1 MNRREFLTK
10 TLSAI
15 LTARLGNPYF
25 LLANSPD
32 PARVLFIFTRG
43 GHDGLHV
50 FHPRN
55 TSPNAAINDFL
66 RRGRPALM
74 LPLSNALYTTSH
86 ILPMDPQGQFGMHP
100 WWERLRSSNEAGT
113 IPNNRIRCDSVTVNG
128 QQYPLDHFLAFRL
141 MKGVGL
147 LNDVF
152 NNPSTP
158 VTRWQPNKSHFDQ
171 QARAFLGLQQIGV
184 GTGYLAKIAY
194 SGPSHQNDLFKLVGF
209 GGFSQRELGGRPDRQ
224 ILAFSSSFSQL
235 NRGSGPLGLSL
246 HSKSC
251 ASYQQANFRES
262 WFDYSSGE
270 NWKVFKNLL
279 ADLQRTD
286 SDLHTLFKNAFE
298 KVAATEDLSEKI
310 ANTLP
315 DPSVDRTFY
324 DKFRPYY
331 YNSSGEPTIGPADGI
346 TNLMYEIAKF
356 FLYEPNNSNHSNPS
370 DPSQTTAQSL
380 PEKRVAALSI
390 GGFDTHSN
398 QETDLATLIRSLAG
412 ALHGLFYTILVKKP
426 DLVGRVKVIILS
438 EFGRH
443 VFQNSALSTDHG
455 AGNLLLAIFGLPV
468 NSPNLNRR
476 YDKEVGPTFTEETGF
491 ESQTISEY
499 VQDLSSVSLRVNRD
513 HIIPK
518 VSMLSGLFTMMNAT
532 FPEARMTSN
541 PSYFMERV
549 FYQKNYLRCEE
560 RDACLWQEFLDG
572 LP

>member
-10 TLSAI
+10 TLTAI

-25 LLANSPD
+25 LLANSPT
-32 PARVLFIFTRG
+32 PARVLYIFTRG
-43 GHDGLHV
+43 GHDGLQV

-55 TSPNAAINDFL
+55 TSRNAAINNFL
-66 RRGRPALM
+66 RSGRPSLM

-100 WWERLRSSNEAGT
+100 WWERLRSSNEEGT

-128 QQYPLDHFLAFRL
+128 EQVPLDRFLAFRL

-147 LNDVF
+147 LNDVLQ
-152 NNPSTP
+152 NPPILATQ
-158 VTRWQPNKSHFDQ
+158 WQPNKSHFDQ
-171 QARAFLGLQQIGV
+171 QARALLGLQQISV

-194 SGPSHQNDLFKLVGF
+194 SGSSHQNDLFKLVGF
-209 GGFSQRELGGRPDRQ
+209 GGFSQRELGGTHNRQ

-235 NRGSGPLGLSL
+235 DRGSGLLGLTL

-251 ASYQQANFRES
+251 ASYQQANFSGSE
-262 WFDYSSGE
+262 FDYGWGE
-270 NWKVFKNLL
+270 NWNVFKNLL

-286 SDLHTLFKNAFE
+286 SDLHILFKNAFE
-298 KVAATEDLSEKI
+298 KVADTEDLSRLI

-315 DPSVDRTFY
+315 NPSVDRTLY

-331 YNSSGEPTIGPADGI
+331 YNSSGEPTIGSANGI

-356 FLYEPNNSNHSNPS
+356 FLYEP
-370 DPSQTTAQSL
+370 SL
-380 PEKRVAALSI
+380 PQKRVAALSI

-398 QETDLATLIRSLAG
+398 QQTDLESLIRSLAG
-412 ALHGLFYTILVKKP
+412 ALHGLFYTILVTKP
-426 DLVGRVKVIILS
+426 ELLGRVKVIILS
-438 EFGRH
+438 EFGRT

-476 YDKEVGPTFTEETGF
+476 YDKEVGPTFTEANDF
-491 ESQTISEY
+491 ENRSISNY
-499 VQDLSSVSLRVNRD
+499 VQDLSSVSLRVNQY

-532 FPEARMTSN
+532 FPEAEMTSN

-560 RDACLWQEFLDG
+560 GDACLWQEFLDG

>member
-10 TLSAI
+10 TLTAI

-25 LLANSPD
+25 LLANSLIPE
-32 PARVLFIFTRG
+32 RVLFIFTRG
-43 GHDGLHV
+43 GHDGLQV
-50 FHPRN
+50 FHLRN
-55 TSPNAAINDFL
+55 TSPNAALDDFL
-66 RRGRPALM
+66 RRGRPSLM

-128 QQYPLDHFLAFRL
+128 EQVPLDRFLAFRV

-147 LNDVF
+147 LNDVLEGQ
-152 NNPSTP
+152 STL
-158 VTRWQPNKSHFDQ
+158 VTQWQPNKSHFDQ
-171 QARAFLGLQQIGV
+171 QARAFLGLKLISG

-194 SGPSHQNDLFKLVGF
+194 SGSSHQNDLFKLVGF
-209 GGFSQRELGGRPDRQ
+209 GGFSQNELGGTPDRQ

-235 NRGSGPLGLSL
+235 NRGSGPSGLTL

-251 ASYQQANFRES
+251 ASYQQANFS
-262 WFDYSSGE
+262 GSGFDYRWFE
-270 NWKVFKNLL
+270 NWNVFKNLL

-286 SDLHTLFKNAFE
+286 SNLHTLFKNAFE
-298 KVAATEDLSEKI
+298 KVATTENLSNVI

-315 DPSVDRTFY
+315 DPSVDRTFF

-331 YNSSGEPTIGPADGI
+331 YNSSGEPTIGSANGI

-356 FLYEPNNSNHSNPS
+356 FLYEPNS
-370 DPSQTTAQSL
+370 SQTTESL

-390 GGFDTHSN
+390 GGFDTHAN
-398 QETDLATLIRSLAG
+398 QQTDLDTLIRSLAG

-426 DLVGRVKVIILS
+426 ELLERVKVIILS
-438 EFGRH
+438 EFGRT

-468 NSPNLNRR
+468 DSPNLNRR
-476 YDKEVGPTFTEETGF
+476 YDKEVGSTFTEANDFDNRT
-491 ESQTISEY
+491 TISQY
-499 VQDLSSVSLRVNRD
+499 VQDLSSVSLRVNQY

-541 PSYFMERV
+541 PSYFMEPV

-560 RDACLWQEFLDG
+560 GSACLWQEFLDG

>member
-1 MNRREFLTK
+1 
-10 TLSAI
+10 
-15 LTARLGNPYF
+15 
-25 LLANSPD
+25 
-32 PARVLFIFTRG
+32 
-43 GHDGLHV
+43 
-50 FHPRN
+50 
-55 TSPNAAINDFL
+55 
-66 RRGRPALM
+66 
-74 LPLSNALYTTSH
+74 
-86 ILPMDPQGQFGMHP
+86 MDPQGQFGMHP

-128 QQYPLDHFLAFRL
+128 EQVPLDRFLAFRL

-147 LNDVF
+147 LNDVLE
-152 NNPSTP
+152 NPSTP

-171 QARAFLGLQQIGV
+171 QARALLGLQQIGV

-209 GGFSQRELGGRPDRQ
+209 GGFSQKELGGTQDRQ

-235 NRGSGPLGLSL
+235 NRGSGPLGLTL

-251 ASYQQANFRES
+251 ASYQQANFSGS
-262 WFDYSSGE
+262 WFDYWSGE
-270 NWKVFKNLL
+270 NWNVFKNLL

-286 SDLHTLFKNAFE
+286 SNLHTLFKNAFE
-298 KVAATEDLSEKI
+298 KVAATEDLSRVI

-324 DKFRPYY
+324 DKFRPYF
-331 YNSSGEPTIGPADGI
+331 YNSSGEPTIGSANGI

-356 FLYEPNNSNHSNPS
+356 FLYEP
-370 DPSQTTAQSL
+370 DPSQTPGPSL

-390 GGFDTHSN
+390 GGFDTHAN
-398 QETDLATLIRSLAG
+398 QQTDLESLIRSLAG
-412 ALHGLFYTILVKKP
+412 ALHGLFYTILVRKP
-426 DLVGRVKVIILS
+426 ELLGRVKVIILS
-438 EFGRH
+438 EFGRT
-443 VFQNSALSTDHG
+443 VFQNSAPSGFQNRDTSGTDHG

-476 YDKEVGPTFTEETGF
+476 YDKEVGPTFTEANDF
-491 ESQTISEY
+491 ENRTISNY
-499 VQDLSSVSLRVNRD
+499 VRDLSSVSLRVNQY

-541 PSYFMERV
+541 PSEFMERV
-549 FYQKNYLRCEE
+549 FYQKNHLHCAEE
-560 RDACLWQEFLDG
+560 DVCLWQEFLDG

>member
-1 MNRREFLTK
+1 MNRREFLIK
-10 TLSAI
+10 TLTAI

-25 LLANSPD
+25 LLANSPI
-32 PARVLFIFTRG
+32 PERFLFIFTRG
-43 GHDGLHV
+43 GHDGLQV
-50 FHPRN
+50 FHLRN
-55 TSPNAAINDFL
+55 TSPNAALDDFL
-66 RRGRPALM
+66 RRGRPSLM

-100 WWERLRSSNEAGT
+100 WWERLRSSNEEGT

-128 QQYPLDHFLAFRL
+128 GQVPLDRFLAFRL
-141 MKGVGL
+141 MKGAGL

-152 NNPSTP
+152 NNPTTP
-158 VTRWQPNKSHFDQ
+158 VTQWQPNKSHFDQ
-171 QARAFLGLQQIGV
+171 QARALLGLQQISG

-194 SGPSHQNDLFKLVGF
+194 HNSSHQNDLFKLVGF
-209 GGFSQRELGGRPDRQ
+209 GGFSQRELGGTPNRQ

-235 NRGSGPLGLSL
+235 NRGSGPMGLTL

-251 ASYQQANFRES
+251 ASYQQANFQGS

-270 NWKVFKNLL
+270 NWNVFKNLL

-286 SDLHTLFKNAFE
+286 SDLHRLFKNAFE
-298 KVAATEDLSEKI
+298 KVADTEDLSRVI

-315 DPSVDRTFY
+315 DPRVDPTLY
-324 DKFRPYY
+324 DKFRPYF
-331 YNSSGEPTIGPADGI
+331 YNSSGEPTIGSADGI

-356 FLYEPNNSNHSNPS
+356 FLYEP
-370 DPSQTTAQSL
+370 DTSQTTAPSL

-398 QETDLATLIRSLAG
+398 QQTDLATLIRSLAG
-412 ALHGLFYTILVKKP
+412 ALHGLFYTILVRKP
-426 DLVGRVKVIILS
+426 ELLGRVKVIILS
-438 EFGRH
+438 EFGRT

-476 YDKEVGPTFTEETGF
+476 YDKEVGPTFTEANGF
-491 ESQTISEY
+491 ESQTISNY
-499 VQDLSSVSLRVNRD
+499 VQDLSSVSLRVNQY

-532 FPEARMTSN
+532 FPEAQMTNN
-541 PSYFMERV
+541 PSAFMERV
-549 FYQKNYLRCEE
+549 FYQKNYLRCAENS
-560 RDACLWQEFLDG
+560 ACLWEEFLEG

>member
-1 MNRREFLTK
+1 
-10 TLSAI
+10 
-15 LTARLGNPYF
+15 
-25 LLANSPD
+25 
-32 PARVLFIFTRG
+32 
-43 GHDGLHV
+43 
-50 FHPRN
+50 
-55 TSPNAAINDFL
+55 
-66 RRGRPALM
+66 
-74 LPLSNALYTTSH
+74 
-86 ILPMDPQGQFGMHP
+86 
-100 WWERLRSSNEAGT
+100 
-113 IPNNRIRCDSVTVNG
+113 
-128 QQYPLDHFLAFRL
+128 

-171 QARAFLGLQQIGV
+171 QARALLGLQQIGV

-194 SGPSHQNDLFKLVGF
+194 RGPSHQNDLFKLVGF
-209 GGFSQRELGGRPDRQ
+209 GGFSQKELGGTQNRQ

-235 NRGSGPLGLSL
+235 DRGSGPLGLTL

-251 ASYQQANFRES
+251 ASYQQANFDGSR
-262 WFDYSSGE
+262 FDYSSSE

-279 ADLQRTD
+279 RDLQRTD
-286 SDLHTLFKNAFE
+286 SDLHILFKNAFE
-298 KVAATEDLSEKI
+298 KVADTEDLSSLI

-315 DPSVDRTFY
+315 NPSVDPTFY

-356 FLYEPNNSNHSNPS
+356 FLYEPNS
-370 DPSQTTAQSL
+370 SQTTAQSL
-380 PEKRVAALSI
+380 PKKRVAALSI

-398 QETDLATLIRSLAG
+398 QETDLATLIRSMAG

-426 DLVGRVKVIILS
+426 DLLGRVKVIILS

-468 NSPNLNRR
+468 NSLNLNRR

-491 ESQTISEY
+491 ESKTISQY

-541 PSYFMERV
+541 PSDFMERV

-560 RDACLWQEFLDG
+560 GDACLWQEFLDG

>member
-15 LTARLGNPYF
+15 LTARLANPYF

-55 TSPNAAINDFL
+55 TSRNAALNDFL

-128 QQYPLDHFLAFRL
+128 QQYYLDHFLAFRL

-171 QARAFLGLQQIGV
+171 QARALLGLQQIGV

-194 SGPSHQNDLFKLVGF
+194 RDSSEENDLFKLVGF
-209 GGFSQRELGGRPDRQ
+209 GGFSQRELGGTQNRQ

-235 NRGSGPLGLSL
+235 NRGSGPLGLTL

-251 ASYQQANFRES
+251 ASYQQANFDGSR
-262 WFDYSSGE
+262 FDYSSSE
-270 NWKVFKNLL
+270 NWNVFKNLL
-279 ADLQRTD
+279 RDLQRTD
-286 SDLHTLFKNAFE
+286 SNLHILFKNAFE
-298 KVAATEDLSEKI
+298 KVDATENLSSLI

-315 DPSVDRTFY
+315 DPSVDRTLY

-356 FLYEPNNSNHSNPS
+356 FLYEP
-370 DPSQTTAQSL
+370 SL
-380 PEKRVAALSI
+380 PQKRVAALSI

-426 DLVGRVKVIILS
+426 DLLGRVKVIILS

-476 YDKEVGPTFTEETGF
+476 YDKEVGPTFTELPDF
-491 ESQTISEY
+491 ENKTISQY

-532 FPEARMTSN
+532 FPEARMTEN
-541 PSYFMERV
+541 PTYFMERV

-560 RDACLWQEFLDG
+560 RSACLWQEFLDG